1 MTATPVPLLFMIFGG
16 SDDDLE
22 SIATILGTDP
32 RAAAVERELE
42 SLATSIDE
50 TYAVVRDELSGSRE
64 VPADAAPRRK
74 AEAIERAVDRG
85 QPKRDAGTDNA
96 GETAVRAATNVREE
110 VRPSSP
116 LAKRLL
122 DQLSE
127 ARPATTEQLEETLTS
142 TAEQLDERERSQR
155 AMSELGPNADVG
167 SVPELVDGYRSL
179 ERQRQTD
186 EAEHEGL
193 VDAVETLLDELDV
206 DADGSVEQ
214 RVRKAA
220 RTVGEPSRE
229 RDTSDDSAVEDVV
242 ARVRNSARPRSRRAR
257 ELLDALETADAAEA
271 AEELEAAVERLD
283 RAATTDALLA
293 DFDAAEVDSLADA
306 VRSEL
311 ADATAPPA
319 VAVRERAGDLSAR
332 VERVDD
338 TNRVVPFAA
347 REELKFYRRELVD
360 QLGDGSEPEAA
371 DGAAD
376 LDAEVERV
384 RQRRE
389 AIEREYVDQRAD
401 HNHSIPLYFLS
412 LVDAGLEDA
421 ADDADA
427 GHTRRAA
434 GTLESLDAV
443 LDHVEGL
450 YEQNQYSVMLRSL
463 RG

>member
-1 MTATPVPLLFMIFGG
+1 MTATPVPLLFTIFGG
-16 SDDDLE
+16 SDDEIE

-32 RAAAVERELE
+32 RTAAVERELE

-50 TYAVVRDELSGSRE
+50 TYAQVRDELSGSGE

-85 QPKRDAGTDNA
+85 QSKRDAGTDTA
-96 GETAVRAATNVREE
+96 GQTAVRAATNVREE
-110 VRPSSP
+110 LRPSSP

-142 TAEQLDERERSQR
+142 MAEQLDERERSQR
-155 AMSELGPNADVG
+155 AINELGPNADVD
-167 SVPELVDGYRSL
+167 SVPELVDDYRSL

-186 EAEHEGL
+186 EAEHDGL

-206 DADGSVEQ
+206 DAEGSVEQ
-214 RVRKAA
+214 RVRKATRA
-220 RTVGEPSRE
+220 VGEPSRE
-229 RDTSDDSAVEDVV
+229 RDTSDDSAVEDAV
-242 ARVRNSARPRSRRAR
+242 AQVRNSARPRSRRAR
-257 ELLDALETADAAEA
+257 KLLDALETADAAEA
-271 AEELEAAVERLD
+271 AEELEAVVERLD
-283 RAATTDALLA
+283 RAATTDALLV

-311 ADATAPPA
+311 DDATAPPA
-319 VAVRERAGDLSAR
+319 VTVRERAGDLSAR

-360 QLGDGSEPEAA
+360 RLEDGSEPEADDEA
-371 DGAAD
+371 TD
-376 LDAEVERV
+376 LDAELERV

>member
-1 MTATPVPLLFMIFGG
+1 MTATAVPLLFMIFGG

-32 RAAAVERELE
+32 RTAAVERELE

-50 TYAVVRDELSGSRE
+50 TYAQVRDELSGSGE

-85 QPKRDAGTDNA
+85 QPRRDARTDMA
-96 GETAVRAATNVREE
+96 AETPVRAATNVREE

-127 ARPATTEQLEETLTS
+127 SRPATTEQLEETLTS
-142 TAEQLDERERSQR
+142 TAEQLDERERSQQ
-155 AMSELGPNADVG
+155 AMTELGPNADVD

-179 ERQRQTD
+179 ERQRHTD
-186 EAEHEGL
+186 EAEHDGL

-206 DADGSVEQ
+206 DAEGSVEQ
-214 RVRKAA
+214 RVRKAT
-220 RTVGEPSRE
+220 RTVGESSQE
-229 RDTSDDSAVEDVV
+229 CDTSDGSAVEDAV
-242 ARVRNSARPRSRRAR
+242 ARVRHSAMPRSRRAR
-257 ELLDALETADAAEA
+257 KLLDALETGDAGEA
-271 AEELEAAVERLD
+271 AEELEAVVERLD

-306 VRSEL
+306 VRGEL
-311 ADATAPPA
+311 EDATAPPA
-319 VAVRERAGDLSAR
+319 VAVRERAADLSAR

-360 QLGDGSEPEAA
+360 QLGDGSAPEA
-371 DGAAD
+371 DDEAAD
-376 LDAEVERV
+376 LDAELERV
-384 RQRRE
+384 RQRRA

-412 LVDAGLEDA
+412 LVDAELEDA
-421 ADDADA
+421 ADDADD

-434 GTLESLDAV
+434 GTIESLDAV